1 MFSKKHLIVSL
12 SGIALLLFLALQFSA
27 CSSSSSSGTSIGPN
41 DPFSGLAVN
50 QTIQAPSG
58 SLQHPVEVIR
68 DTYGIPHIYGSTITD
83 VAFAQGYVQASDRL
97 FEMDMFRHIGDGTLT
112 EYLGSLPGVLDE
124 DIHSRILGFSTVAPM
139 VYAQSSPELQSV
151 LTSFCNGINAYVA
164 QLKQQVQQNPGKN
177 PLPYEY
183 SVMGITVTDIKPFTP
198 LDIIAFGKYMSYSL
212 SGEDDGTKI
221 ALTQF
226 LQSVSSTFTTT
237 AVAGLAHFSGLA
249 YDIIRSEPAAKAPA
263 VPLPNPFAKPGTT
276 TSLNTLSMLSSSLV
290 KGSTNQYNKPA
301 IDPASLKGAMNFYH
315 AMYNGP
321 MGVFFKPQPLGKK
334 GSNNWTISPSLTKD
348 KLAMLANDTHLQLMN
363 PPIFYEVQDNTS
375 AIGKGNINVA
385 GVVFPLAPGVI
396 VGHNDNIAWG
406 VTVFGPDIIDV
417 YQFTVNPGTNP
428 TVDYDGGTLPITTE
442 HLSFNFGGLFNGNKV
457 TTATVDV
464 FYVNVPGMGSMP
476 LIPGSYAQGFTNN
489 AALGLTWTGFLPS
502 NELGA
507 FFGIDQAQDLNQFI
521 AAQSDFKL
529 GAQNF
534 VYADTAGNI
543 YLTDQCTI
551 PVRGA
556 GTMVTATA
564 VLPSGIPYAD
574 YLDPPY
580 LILPAGSAFTWTG
593 FLPAAAIPFTTNPSV
608 GYIATAN
615 QDTVGVTYNNE
626 PLDNPNYLGAFF
638 DPGFRAKEIND
649 DINANKPNIDFNVI
663 QNTMQADHTDTYAK
677 RILPFLQVAY
687 NYFTANSLTVTTM
700 ETQAMG
706 YLNQWTFDTPTGIS
720 ETTQQVNDSIAT
732 SIYEGFAQALF
743 QDVYKDKFEALGI
756 NTDPPGIV
764 DFNLVTSL
772 LKALEYP
779 TETALYSP
787 ARKQSMLFDQL
798 VSLGGGAY
806 TYTTRTVNQVM
817 MESLQAGLDQLS
829 TNVFKTTDMK
839 QWLWGNIHTVTFM
852 NLLNSAGNLVQ
863 QINLPSNGTGYP
875 RPGSNYT
882 VDPGELGPNDFQM
895 NYPTDYTYSSG
906 PAIRF
911 SVEMEPGNITAYN
924 VLPGGESGLGP
935 SLTQLP
941 KHYGDQA
948 GMWVANQ
955 EHPEWFYPK
964 DIIAHTE
971 SRTIFN
977 P

>member
-1 MFSKKHLIVSL
+1 MMSKL
-12 SGIALLLFLALQFSA
+12 SGFCIACLSVLTLIALQFSS
-27 CSSSSSSGTSIGPN
+27 CSSSSGGGVSIGPN
-41 DPFSGLAVN
+41 DPFSGVPVN
-50 QTIQAPSG
+50 NVINVPVSN
-58 SLQHPVEVIR
+58 LQYKVEVIR
-68 DTYGIPHIYGSTITD
+68 DIYGIPHIYGRTMTD

-112 EYLGSLPGVLDE
+112 EYLGNLPGVMDE
-124 DIHSRILGFSTVAPM
+124 DIHSRILGFSTIAPI
-139 VYAQSSPELQSV
+139 VYAKSSPELQSI
-151 LTSFCNGINAYVA
+151 LTAFSNGINTYLD
-164 QLKQQVQQNPGKN
+164 QLKQQAQNNPGTN

-221 ALTQF
+221 TLTTF
-226 LQSVSSTFTTT
+226 LQGVSRTFTSSS
-237 AVAGLAHFSGLA
+237 ADPGLAHFSGLA
-249 YDIIRSEPAAKAPA
+249 YDIVRSEPAAKAPA
-263 VPLPNPFAKPGTT
+263 VPLPNLFAKVTT
-276 TSLNTLSMLSSSLV
+276 TSLNTLNLLSYN
-290 KGSTNQYNKPA
+290 KTGTGGMNQYNKPA
-301 IDPASLKGAMNFYH
+301 INPASLKGAMNFYNSI
-315 AMYNGP
+315 YNGP
-321 MGVFFKPQPLGKK
+321 MGAFFKPQPLGKK
-334 GSNNWTISPSLTKD
+334 GSNNWTISPALTKSG
-348 KLAMLANDTHLQLMN
+348 KAMLANDTHLQLFN
-363 PPIFYEVQDNTS
+363 PPIFYEVHDNTEDL
-375 AIGKGNINVA
+375 GNGNIDVA

-417 YQFTVNPGTNP
+417 YSFSVTTGSPDTVN
-428 TVDYDGGTLPITTE
+428 YDGGQLPITTVA
-442 HLSFNFGGLFNGNKV
+442 LPFTFGGKFNGNKV
-457 TTATVDV
+457 TSGTVDV
-464 FYVNVPGMGSMP
+464 YYVTLPGMGSLP
-476 LIPGSYAQGFTNN
+476 LIPGSYTPGSTS
-489 AALGLTWTGFLPS
+489 ALGLTWTGFLPS

-551 PVRGA
+551 PVRAA
-556 GTMVTATA
+556 GTLTHTTVG
-564 VLPSGIPYAD
+564 LPYSGLTYESYNA
-574 YLDPPY
+574 PPY

-677 RILPFLQVAY
+677 RILPFLQAAY
-687 NYFTANSLTVTTM
+687 TYYTANYPTAVTTM

-720 ETTQQVNDSIAT
+720 GTTQQVNDSIAT

-743 QDVYKDKFEALGI
+743 QDVYKDKFAALGM
-756 NTDPPGIV
+756 TDPPGIV
-764 DFNLVTSL
+764 DFNLITSM

-787 ARKQSMLFDQL
+787 ARKQSMLFDKLEL
-798 VSLGGGAY
+798 VGGGY
-806 TYTTRTVNQVM
+806 TYTTRTVDQVM
-817 MESLQAGLDQLS
+817 MESFQAGLNQLA
-829 TNVFKTTDMK
+829 TNVFKTTDMT
-839 QWLWGNIHTVTFM
+839 QWLWGKNHTLTFM
-852 NLLNSAGNLVQ
+852 NLLNSAGNLFP

-895 NYPTDYTYSSG
+895 NYPTDYTYNSG

-911 SVEMEPGNITAYN
+911 SVEMNPGDITAYN
-924 VLPGGESGLGP
+924 VLPGGESGLGTDLSKP
-935 SLTQLP
+935 P

-948 GMWVANQ
+948 AMWVANQ

-964 DIIAHTE
+964 DIIQHTE
-971 SRTIFN
+971 SRTIFS
-977 P
+977 PQ

>member
-1 MFSKKHLIVSL
+1 MFSNKHLIVSL
-12 SGIALLLFLALQFSA
+12 SGIAMLLLLALQFSA

-112 EYLGSLPGVLDE
+112 EYLGNLPGVIDE
-124 DIHSRILGFSTVAPM
+124 DIHSRILGFSAVAPM

-164 QLKQQVQQNPGKN
+164 QLKQQVQQNPGTN

-221 ALTQF
+221 TLTTF
-226 LQSVSSTFTTT
+226 LQGVGSTFTPG
-237 AVAGLAHFSGLA
+237 ASPGLAHFSGLA
-249 YDIIRSEPAAKAPA
+249 YDIMRSEPAAKAPA

-276 TSLNTLSMLSSSLV
+276 TSLNNLSVLSSSLV
-290 KGSTNQYNKPA
+290 KSSTNQYSKPA
-301 IDPASLKGAMNFYH
+301 IDPASLKGALNFYH
-315 AMYNGP
+315 SMYNGP

-348 KLAMLANDTHLQLMN
+348 GYAMLANDTHLQLYN
-363 PPIFYEVQDNTS
+363 PPIFYEVQDNTQT
-375 AIGKGNINVA
+375 IGNGNINVA

-406 VTVFGPDIIDV
+406 VTVFGPDIIDI
-417 YQFTVNPGTNP
+417 YNFTVTTGSPDTIS
-428 TVDYDGGTLPITTE
+428 YDGSQIPITAVP
-442 HLSFNFGGLFNGNKV
+442 LSFTFGGLFNGNKV
-457 TTATVDV
+457 TTGTVDV
-464 FYVNVPGMGSMP
+464 YYVTLPGMGSLP
-476 LIPGSYAQGFTNN
+476 LIPGSYTPGSTS
-489 AALGLTWTGFLPS
+489 ALGLTWTGFLPS

-521 AAQSDFKL
+521 AAQSQFKL

-564 VLPSGIPYAD
+564 VLPTGIPYAD
-574 YLDPPY
+574 YLNPPY

-638 DPGFRAKEIND
+638 DPGFRAQEIND

-677 RILPFLQVAY
+677 RILPFLQAAY

-720 ETTQQVNDSIAT
+720 ETTQQINDSIAT

-743 QDVYKDKFEALGI
+743 QDVYKDKFAALGM
-756 NTDPPGIV
+756 TDPPGIV

-787 ARKQSMLFDQL
+787 ARNQSMLFDKL
-798 VSLGGGAY
+798 VPNGGGGY
-806 TYTTRTVNQVM
+806 TYTARTVNQVM

-829 TNVFKTTDMK
+829 TNVFKTADMT
-839 QWLWGNIHTVTFM
+839 QWLWGNIHTLTFM
-852 NLLNSAGNLVQ
+852 NLLNSAGNLFP

-911 SVEMEPGNITAYN
+911 SVEMKPGNITAYN
-924 VLPGGESGLGP
+924 VLPGGESGLGSDLSKP
-935 SLTQLP
+935 P